1 MNNKIINLVLLA
13 ENAGKLEKTKVNVNS
28 LLVDI
33 ENILKAWNE
42 AEDGEY
48 KDKRD
53 EFLAA
58 LTPIVNKIDNILEKY
73 IDFLRKLIASEQEF
87 EGSQV
92 SDLRASTEDMKRRSG
107 SSGGSSGGGASGS
120 GSGYTPSSA
129 ASAPQQAS
137 TTPSVQSTE
146 TAKSTEQ
153 PFKSSSLTDANSQKN
168 LISDVFARLRGNGST
183 IPSYSGG
190 LSGTTSVPSANLG
203 TGAPTSTGG
212 SSTTPAADNLSKL
225 STGGEAAS
233 NKVLDDLL
241 KSSVSPDE
249 QILSETDKTLEEDL
263 PMLTEG
269 ENNPVTDNLA
279 TEDTALTDLSTST
292 LDDSLPTD
300 NGSNSD
306 WIKYAGL
313 GTLGL
318 GAVGLGT
325 AALMSKNKKDDELNS
340 EELEETTNS
349 DWSTASTT
357 GYNDDSF
364 NTASSNW

>member
-1 MNNKIINLVLLA
+1 MCI
-13 ENAGKLEKTKVNVNS
+13 
-28 LLVDI
+28 
-33 ENILKAWNE
+33 
-42 AEDGEY
+42 
-48 KDKRD
+48 RD
-53 EFLAA
+53 
-58 LTPIVNKIDNILEKY
+58 
-73 IDFLRKLIASEQEF
+73 R
-87 EGSQV
+87 
-92 SDLRASTEDMKRRSG
+92 
-107 SSGGSSGGGASGS
+107 S

-129 ASAPQQAS
+129 ASAPQQPS

-146 TAKSTEQ
+146 TVKSTEQ

-183 IPSYSGG
+183 TPSYSGG

-212 SSTTPAADNLSKL
+212 SSTTPADNLSKL

-269 ENNPVTDNLA
+269 ENNPVTDNIA

-300 NGSNSD
+300 NGSSSD

-325 AALMSKNKKDDELNS
+325 AALMSKNKKLVISLLVVVVLMAIVPLFMLKNAEFGGSDDAGSEVVAEIQGGEYEPWFNPIIETILGKELPGEVES
-340 EELEETTNS
+340 LLFCVQ
-349 DWSTASTT
+349 T
-357 GYNDDSF
+357 GIGVGIIAFYMGRLVERKKHEDN
-364 NTASSNW
+364 NN

>member
-1 MNNKIINLVLLA
+1 MNNKVVNLALLA
-13 ENAGKLEKTKVNVNS
+13 ENAGKLDKSKTNINS
-28 LLVDI
+28 LFMEI
-33 ENILKAWNE
+33 KKILDYLN
-42 AEDGEY
+42 AEDEGDFKE
-48 KDKRD
+48 KRQEFIDK
-53 EFLAA
+53 
-58 LTPIVNKIDNILEKY
+58 LTPIINKIDDILLKY
-73 IDFLRKLIASEQEF
+73 IDFLRNLIASEQEF

-107 SSGGSSGGGASGS
+107 ASGGSSGGGASGS

-129 ASAPQQAS
+129 ASSPQQAS

-146 TAKSTEQ
+146 TVKSTEQ

-183 IPSYSGG
+183 TPSYSGG

-212 SSTTPAADNLSKL
+212 SSTTPADNLSKL

-249 QILSETDKTLEEDL
+249 QILSETDKTLEENL
-263 PMLTEG
+263 PLLTEG
-269 ENNPVTDNLA
+269 ENNPVTDNLP
-279 TEDTALTDLSTST
+279 TEDSSLTDLSTST
-292 LDDSLPTD
+292 IDDSLPAD

-325 AALMSKNKKDDELNS
+325 AALMSKNKNDEDELAS
-340 EELEETTNS
+340 EETEETTNS
-349 DWSTASTT
+349 DWSTVDTT
-357 GYNDDSF
+357 GYNDGSF
-364 NTASSNW
+364 NTTSSSW

>member
-1 MNNKIINLVLLA
+1 MNNKIVNLALLA
-13 ENAGKLEKTKVNVNS
+13 ENAGKLDKSKVNINN
-28 LLVDI
+28 LFNEI
-33 ENILKAWNE
+33 KKIL
-42 AEDGEY
+42 EY
-48 KDKRD
+48 LNTDDEGDFKEKRQEFIDK
-53 EFLAA
+53 
-58 LTPIVNKIDNILEKY
+58 LTPIINKIDDILLKY
-73 IDFLRKLIASEQEF
+73 IDFLRNLIASEQEF

-107 SSGGSSGGGASGS
+107 ASGGSSGGGASGS

-129 ASAPQQAS
+129 ASSPQQAS
-137 TTPSVQSTE
+137 NTPSVQSTE
-146 TAKSTEQ
+146 TVKSTEQ

-183 IPSYSGG
+183 TPSYSGG

-203 TGAPTSTGG
+203 TGAPTSTEG
-212 SSTTPAADNLSKL
+212 SSTTPADNLSKL

-269 ENNPVTDNLA
+269 ENNPVTDNIA

-300 NGSNSD
+300 NGSSSD